1 MNPIYLMHIPGLIVN
16 DQCMLFQRKWE
27 HFTVLFDLLTL
38 FNAFGIM
45 N

>member
-1 MNPIYLMHIPGLIVN
+1 MNPIYLMHIPRLIVK

-27 HFTVLFDLLTL
+27 QFTLLFDLLTL
-38 FNAFGIM
+38 FNSFGIM